1 MKKIISLLAFFT
13 IISCGN
19 KCDEIPNS
27 FNSYDQ
33 AKEVVLSSNFKL
45 TDKADVS
52 GSSWITSAKYFS
64 CDGLSGFFI
73 VETGNR
79 TYIHQNMPYEVWENF
94 KNADSKGSFYS
105 RNIRG
110 NYQLKLNH

>member
-1 MKKIISLLAFFT
+1 MKKIIAFLIFIT
-13 IISCGN
+13 VSSCGN
-19 KCDEIPNS
+19 NCEDIPHNFS
-27 FNSYDQ
+27 NYKQ
-33 AKEVVLSSNFKL
+33 AKDVVLSSDFKL

-73 VETGNR
+73 IETGNR
-79 TYIHQNMPYEVWENF
+79 TYIHKNMPYEVWENF

-105 RNIRG
+105 RNIKGR
-110 NYQLKLNH
+110 YRLNLN